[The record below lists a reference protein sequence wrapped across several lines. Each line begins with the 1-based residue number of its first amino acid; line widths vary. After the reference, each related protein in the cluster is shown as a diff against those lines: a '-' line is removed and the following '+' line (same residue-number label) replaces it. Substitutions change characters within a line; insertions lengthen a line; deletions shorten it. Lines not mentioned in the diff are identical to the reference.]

1 MSSLIKISKAI
12 LPESVLRYVRTR
24 HRDFVF
30 WRAITKLSRDPRG
43 VIATPGKV
51 ISDLIYGWDNEGWS
65 ASDEYLLSCLQFALA
80 SHGPILECGSGLTT
94 ILLGIIAQK
103 TGNIVWTL
111 EHNQVWYERVNKYIK
126 KFKIH
131 SVRLCFSPLKD
142 FGDFCWYSVPLD
154 LIPDKFSMV
163 VCDGPPG
170 RTRGG
175 RYGLLPIMKQRLK
188 PGATILLDDAER
200 EQEKAIAIRWADE
213 LGTTYRT
220 LGFKKPFIQITI
232 PTFFEGNSPTRWAHS
247 GLVMWHLQDGYG
259 YRSSSQ
265 YTKKT

>member
-1 MSSLIKISKAI
+1 MSKLLKVHKAVVHV
-12 LPESVLRYVRTR
+12 SVRQYLRAR
-24 HRDFVF
+24 HRDYVF
-30 WRAITKLSRDPRG
+30 RRAMTKFLRDPRG
-43 VIATPGKV
+43 VIATPNKV
-51 ISDLIYGWDNEGWS
+51 ISDLTYGWGNEGWS

-94 ILLGIIAQK
+94 IMLGVVAHG

-111 EHNQVWYERVNKYIK
+111 EHDQVWYERVNKYIK
-126 KFKIH
+126 RFKIR

-142 FGDFCWYSVPLD
+142 FGDFCWYTVPLD
-154 LIPDKFSMV
+154 LMPDMFSMV

-232 PTFFEGNSPTRWAHS
+232 PTFFEGNSPAQGAPS
-247 GLVMWHLQDGYG
+247 GLVTRRLRDGYG
-259 YRSSSQ
+259 YRPSSPH
-265 YTKKT
+265 TRKP